1 MAPPRSDAPGAVR
14 VGHREQIPCPVD
26 SVHGRVSPLD
36 PLSSAEDP
44 MRISFDLSDADL
56 KHFRSVMRD
65 VRARTKNKSEAEIIG
80 ASRTLL
86 EEMKDATAPDFVTER
101 IERLRDLIEMLEDED
116 WALSGKDRE
125 RVVSGLAYF
134 AEPEDIIP
142 DKVPVLG
149 YLDDAIMVELVVI
162 ELEHELEAYAD
173 FCEFRETR
181 EARFGDDEDPKIRE
195 EWIVA
200 RRKSLHQ
207 RMRRRRSRRRNL
219 RTKSGRSPIAL
230 W

>member
-1 MAPPRSDAPGAVR
+1 M
-14 VGHREQIPCPVD
+14 VGLRGSIAHP
-26 SVHGRVSPLD
+26 ST
-36 PLSSAEDP
+36 EDP

-56 KHFRSVMRD
+56 KHFRGVMRD
-65 VRARTKNKSEAEIIG
+65 VRARTKNKTETEIIA
-80 ASRTLL
+80 ASHELL
-86 EEMKDATAPDFVTER
+86 EEAAHADAPDFISDR
-101 IERLRDLIEMLEDED
+101 MLRLHDLIAMLEDED

-162 ELEHELEAYAD
+162 ELEPELEAYAD
-173 FCEFRETR
+173 FCSFRETR
-181 EARFGDDEDPKIRE
+181 EERFGDEEDPKLRE

-200 RRKSLHQ
+200 RRKALHQ
-207 RMRRRRSRRRNL
+207 RIRRRRSRRRSL
-219 RTKSGRSPIAL
+219 RSKSGRSPTAL
-230 W
+230 F

>member
-1 MAPPRSDAPGAVR
+1 
-14 VGHREQIPCPVD
+14 
-26 SVHGRVSPLD
+26 
-36 PLSSAEDP
+36 

-56 KHFRSVMRD
+56 KHFRGVMRD
-65 VRARTKNKSEAEIIG
+65 VRARTKNKTEAEIIE
-80 ASRTLL
+80 ASRALL
-86 EEMKDATAPDFVTER
+86 EEMKDADAPDFVSER
-101 IERLRDLIEMLEDED
+101 MARLHDLIGMLEDDD

-173 FCEFRETR
+173 FCSFRATR
-181 EARFGDDEDPKIRE
+181 EERFGDDEDPKIRE

-207 RMRRRRSRRRNL
+207 RIRRRRARRRAL
-219 RTKSGRSPIAL
+219 RSKSGRSPSAL